1 MLTNAVATA
10 VLLAELGIMLRY
22 RLVHRRRE
30 RPSEWPQLSDVR
42 YGHLAAA
49 LAAAA
54 VGWLLGGAEA
64 SWGVF
69 VTGLFLGTF
78 VPASAALAVSV
89 LWRPV
94 LGWVVCVAGGLTMGL
109 SSL

>member
-1 MLTNAVATA
+1 MLANTVATV

-30 RPSEWPQLSDVR
+30 RPSQWPQLSDVR
-42 YGHLAAA
+42 YVHLGAA

-54 VGWLLGGAEA
+54 VGWL
-64 SWGVF
+64 
-69 VTGLFLGTF
+69 VTGADTRWGTLVTLAFLGAF
-78 VPASAALAVSV
+78 VPASAALATSV
-89 LWRPV
+89 LWRPAY
-94 LGWVVCVAGGLTMGL
+94 GWIVCAAGGLTMGL